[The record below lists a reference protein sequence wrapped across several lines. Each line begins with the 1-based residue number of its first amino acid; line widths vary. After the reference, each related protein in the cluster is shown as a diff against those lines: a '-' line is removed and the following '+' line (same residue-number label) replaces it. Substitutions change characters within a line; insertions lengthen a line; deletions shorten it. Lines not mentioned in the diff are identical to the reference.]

1 MLISEAVS
9 KRIMNLCDEK
19 NISINKLA
27 IMSGIT
33 QSTLQS
39 IISRKS
45 KNQKILTIVRICDSL
60 EMSLKDF
67 FDDKLFKNIDS
78 EL

>member
-1 MLISEAVS
+1 MLISDAVS
-9 KRIMNLCDEK
+9 KRIINLCDEK
-19 NISINKLA
+19 NININKLA